1 LATAKATE
9 QTTEKTTEKSPENAT
24 EKATEMTSDKAS
36 LKASVK
42 KEKPSG
48 IPREKLTAML
58 EKMLLIRHFEEASIK
73 AYQQKK
79 IAGFLHTYIGH
90 EAVGVGT
97 LEHKLP
103 QDSVVTTYRCH
114 GLYLALGG
122 DPRTGMAELFGKV
135 TGCARGKGG
144 SMHFFSKELNY
155 LGGHGIVGGQFGIG
169 IGAAFKSNYNED
181 NAVSFIFFGDGATP
195 QGTFHECMNLAALW
209 DLPAIFICEDNQ
221 YGMGTANSRAIAN
234 TDIASKAAAYGIKG
248 YTIDGMNLGEVTE
261 VMRHVVHET
270 RTKRRPALVHMKTY
284 RFFGHSVS
292 DAGLYRSKEEV
303 ESYKEQDPIGA
314 AIGELIA
321 NKWMS
326 EDEVKALQKAVKAR
340 VQDAVDFS
348 DESPEPPLEELTRHV
363 FRDEVENGANMENA

>member
-1 LATAKATE
+1 MA
-9 QTTEKTTEKSPENAT
+9 
-24 EKATEMTSDKAS
+24 SDKA
-36 LKASVK
+36 V
-42 KEKPSG
+42 EKPGKPEKAGIKKDLNSG
-48 IPREKLTAML
+48 IPREKLVAML
-58 EKMLLIRHFEEASIK
+58 EKMLTIRYFEEASIK

-97 LEHKLP
+97 LDHKLP

-122 DPRTGMAELFGKV
+122 SPREGMAELFGKV

-169 IGAAFKSNYNED
+169 IGAAFKSNYNEE

-248 YTIDGMNLGEVTE
+248 YTIDGMNLAEVNE
-261 VMRHVVHET
+261 VMKHVVNET

-303 ESYKEQDPIGA
+303 DSYKEQDPIGV
-314 AIGELIA
+314 AIKELTE

-326 EDEVKALQKAVKAR
+326 EEDVKGLQKAVKAR
-340 VQDAVDFS
+340 VQDAVDFA

-363 FRDEVENGANMENA
+363 FKDEVENMYDPANVGGVK